1 MKRIFFSLFLIA
13 TCIGF
18 AQEGKSFSSNKNF
31 YLKGNSTIIGNS
43 IVSTDAV
50 EPFND
55 DSEINDVL
63 KMEYIDV
70 DDNPSTFSSSQ
81 ANLELADKASSVKYA
96 ALYWSAVYKYDKGV
110 KRVINFE
117 EMVYQ
122 GKDERSTNVNSILFQ
137 QPGRDYK
144 PIDGRVIFDSYQ
156 TDLFE
161 DTKPYV
167 CYADVTHLLQNA
179 PVINGTYSVANIKAT
194 QGYVSGGVAGGWLL
208 YVIYENKAE
217 TAKYFTS
224 YNGFVGVDKTATDI
238 QFKNFKTNEVGHIK
252 TSLLIGALE
261 GDQKYK
267 TDNCS
272 ILDAEKKSFVLLSNK
287 QRPGNNFF
295 NSKIT
300 LEDEPFLDRN
310 PNSSNTLGFDVLK
323 MEIPNKNNSILSN
336 NSSEATIRFKTKA
349 DGFYLFFVAFETE
362 ISPIYLEGKS
372 NIETLVVFENEE
384 PTEVV
389 EDEIDKEKATN
400 KEPKPE
406 QDLTKGVETKQIS
419 TPKPRKKSGLERIE
433 SLKSIHIPNLEKGYY
448 LVTNVFSVKENAD
461 NWMKTLEAK
470 GHTPKSYI
478 NPKNNWNYIYLVT
491 NEDASA
497 IYQKQKELSKLD
509 YFQDIWILKINF

>member
-1 MKRIFFSLFLIA
+1 MMRFLIA
-13 TCIGF
+13 LFILSPFCSY
-18 AQEGKSFSSNKNF
+18 AQEGKRFASNQKF
-31 YLKGNSTIIGNS
+31 YLNGNSTIIGNS
-43 IVSTDAV
+43 IVGTDAI

-70 DDNPSTFSSSQ
+70 DDDPSTFSSSQ
-81 ANLELADKASSVKYA
+81 ANLKLPDETSSIKYA

-110 KRVINFE
+110 RRIINYE
-117 EMVYQ
+117 KMVYQ
-122 GKDERSTNVNSILFQ
+122 GKDERSTNVNSILFK
-137 QPGRDYK
+137 QPLGNYQ
-144 PIDGRVIFDSYQ
+144 PITGHVIYDSYE
-156 TDLFE
+156 TELFE

-167 CYADVTHLLQNA
+167 CYADVTSLLKNSSTL
-179 PVINGTYSVANIKAT
+179 NGTYAVANIKAT
-194 QGYVSGGVAGGWLL
+194 EGYVSGGVAGGWLL
-208 YVIYENKAE
+208 YIIYEDETE
-217 TAKYFTS
+217 TAKYFTT

-238 QFKNFKTNEVGHIK
+238 KFKDFKTDEIGDIK
-252 TSLLIGALE
+252 TSLLIGTLE

-272 ILDAEKKSFVLLSNK
+272 ILDAEKKSFVLLSSN

-300 LEDEPFLDRN
+300 IEDEPFLDRN
-310 PNSSNTLGFDVLK
+310 PNSTNTLGFDLLK
-323 MEIPNKNNSILSN
+323 MEIPNKNNNILSN
-336 NSSEATIRFKTKA
+336 NSSETTIRFKTKA

-372 NIETLVVFENEE
+372 NEETLVVFENEK
-384 PTEVV
+384 PTEIV
-389 EDEIDKEKATN
+389 DIEIKEESAEIL
-400 KEPKPE
+400 EPKSDVSKPVKVA
-406 QDLTKGVETKQIS
+406 QTS
-419 TPKPRKKSGLERIE
+419 TPKPKRKTGLERIE
-433 SLKSIHIPNLEKGYY
+433 SLKSISIPNLAKGYY
-448 LVTNVFSVKENAD
+448 LVTNVFSVEENAM
-461 NWMKTLEAK
+461 NWMKTLEEK

-478 NPKNNWNYIYLVT
+478 NPKNKWNYIYLAN